1 MQMEKI
7 LNLDYHEDRW
17 VDGNWSE
24 QDLIKFEDD
33 IISHWENGEIRGP
46 IHLSNGNEKQLI
58 KIFNKIGV
66 GDWVFSTWRSHY
78 HALLHGVEPQVLKE
92 KILDGK
98 SITIVDKDC
107 KFYSSAIV
115 TGTLPIALGVAKGLK
130 LKGVDEKVW
139 VFVGDMAFETG
150 IFYEVHKYARNYDL
164 PLHFIVEDNGVS
176 TNTPTLDTWNGIQR
190 QIPEDVIY
198 YKYESKYPH
207 YGTGKWVVF

>member
-1 MQMEKI
+1 MEKI

-17 VDGNWSE
+17 VDGNWSA
-24 QDLIKFEDD
+24 QDLIDFEDD
-33 IISHWENGEIRGP
+33 IIKHWENGEITGP
-46 IHLSNGNEKQLI
+46 IHLSNGNEKRLI
-58 KIFNKIGV
+58 KIFEKVGV
-66 GDWVFSTWRSHY
+66 DDWVFSTWRSHY
-78 HALLHGVEPQVLKE
+78 HALLHGVEPSVLKQ

-98 SITIVDKDC
+98 SITIVDKNS

-115 TGTLPIALGVAKGLK
+115 TGTLPIALGVAKSIKYNG
-130 LKGVDEKVW
+130 GNDKVW
-139 VFVGDMAFETG
+139 VFLGDMAFESG

-164 PLHFIVEDNGVS
+164 PLHFVVEDNGVS

-190 QIPEDVIY
+190 EIPEDVIY

>member
-1 MQMEKI
+1 MEKI

-24 QDLIKFEDD
+24 QDLIDFEND

-58 KIFNKIGV
+58 KIFNKV
-66 GDWVFSTWRSHY
+66 GIEDWVFSTWRSHY
-78 HALLHGVEPQVLKE
+78 HALLHGVEPSLLKQ

-98 SITIVDKDC
+98 SITIVDKDS

-115 TGTLPIALGVAKGLK
+115 TGTLPIALGVAKSLK
-130 LKGVDEKVW
+130 LQSSPNKVW
-139 VFVGDMAFETG
+139 VFLGDMAFESG
-150 IFYEVHKYARNYDL
+150 MFYEVHKHARNYDL
-164 PLHFIVEDNGVS
+164 PLHFVVEDNGVS
-176 TNTPTLDTWNGIQR
+176 TNTPTLDTWGGIQR
-190 QIPEDVIY
+190 EIPEDVIY
-198 YKYESKYPH
+198 YKYESKFPH